1 MKFLDL
7 SGLLVLSAVEAKPQ
21 GRTRVGWK
29 KRPVRF
35 SKPDRSFHYICCMV
49 AMYFLF
55 ISGGEIF
62 FIMFIV
68 VMVFG
73 ADKIPGIAKGLGKGM
88 RQLKDATED
97 IKQEI
102 QKSADKQGI
111 DTSFVTDIK
120 KDIDDV
126 KDNLTSG
133 IGTDIKKEV
142 DQVKKK
148 VEDISGTVKRS

>member
-1 MKFLDL
+1 
-7 SGLLVLSAVEAKPQ
+7 
-21 GRTRVGWK
+21 
-29 KRPVRF
+29 
-35 SKPDRSFHYICCMV
+35 
-49 AMYFLF
+49 MYSLF
-55 ISGGEIF
+55 ISGAEIF

-111 DTSFVTDIK
+111 DTSFVKDIK
-120 KDIDDV
+120 KDIDDMKKDVDSGLV
-126 KDNLTSG
+126 KD
-133 IGTDIKKEV
+133 
-142 DQVKKK
+142 VKKQ
-148 VEDISGTVKRS
+148 ISDVGKNVSDVAGSIKRK

>member
-1 MKFLDL
+1 MLSKLD
-7 SGLLVLSAVEAKPQ
+7 
-21 GRTRVGWK
+21 
-29 KRPVRF
+29 
-35 SKPDRSFHYICCMV
+35 YICS
-49 AMYFLF
+49 MYVLHFLF

-102 QKSADKQGI
+102 QRSAEKQGI
-111 DTSFVTDIK
+111 DTSLVSDIK

-126 KDNLTSG
+126 KNSVSTNLG
-133 IGTDIKKEV
+133 DGIKKELG
-142 DQVKKK
+142 DVKKS
-148 VEDISGTVKRS
+148 VDEVTGTIKRQ

>member
-1 MKFLDL
+1 MN
-7 SGLLVLSAVEAKPQ
+7 V
-21 GRTRVGWK
+21 T
-29 KRPVRF
+29 
-35 SKPDRSFHYICCMV
+35 H
-49 AMYFLF
+49 FLF

-111 DTSFVTDIK
+111 DTTFVTDIK
-120 KDIDDV
+120 KDIDEV
-126 KDNLTSG
+126 KGNLTSG
-133 IGTDIKKEV
+133 LSKEINEVKDGVEKFSGSIKRK
-142 DQVKKK
+142 
-148 VEDISGTVKRS
+148 

>member
-1 MKFLDL
+1 M
-7 SGLLVLSAVEAKPQ
+7 
-21 GRTRVGWK
+21 
-29 KRPVRF
+29 
-35 SKPDRSFHYICCMV
+35 HN
-49 AMYFLF
+49 LF

-111 DTSFVTDIK
+111 DTSFVSDIK

-126 KDNLTSG
+126 KNNVSSG
-133 IGTDIKKEV
+133 ISKEFDGVKDSISEVTGAIKRK
-142 DQVKKK
+142 
-148 VEDISGTVKRS
+148 